1 MCIVC
6 FFKTEEASWM
16 NSQMTSSNSKP
27 KASSHVGLASR
38 SQMLDKNVLDEG
50 KATVSKK
57 SNLYEQPS
65 EKKQRS

>member
-6 FFKTEEASWM
+6 FFKTEDASWM

-27 KASSHVGLASR
+27 KAISHVGLASR

-50 KATVSKK
+50 KANSK
-57 SNLYEQPS
+57 
-65 EKKQRS
+65 